1 VSKSKDLNLKDIWY
15 IEFASSLNF
24 MITFFCF
31 FLLLFVVLF
40 VKQKETKKLGSYE
53 FLITLDYGKFIR

>member
-31 FLLLFVVLF
+31 FLLLFV
-40 VKQKETKKLGSYE
+40 KQKETKKLGSYE